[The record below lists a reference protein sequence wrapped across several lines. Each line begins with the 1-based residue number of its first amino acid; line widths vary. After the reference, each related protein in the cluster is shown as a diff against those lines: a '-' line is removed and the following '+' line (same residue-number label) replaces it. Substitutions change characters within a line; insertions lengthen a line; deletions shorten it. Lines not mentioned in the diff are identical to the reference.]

1 MKSNQHIYMAST
13 AILALILCTLCTSCV
28 KDELHDTP
36 HPCHGAVVVTA
47 DWSGR
52 SSEACIPQQHILR
65 IGEQEQEAGGD
76 ANMLGQ
82 LLPPGQY
89 TLAVYNRP
97 KQMTVTGN
105 TAMVNSTQQGGVSP
119 QPGYLFA
126 AVQDIC
132 VQADD
137 TVCVTAH
144 MKQLV
149 RRLNLEL
156 IATEGDYSRVLQA
169 TATLSGVASAVD
181 IVTGERSVPTQTS
194 ELFTQEGNKF
204 TLHFRLAGIVE
215 AHAQRLTVDITF
227 NNGDMQRIESDLTN
241 SMRDFNSGKEPIRL
255 AGNLL
260 LPVEAGGAGAT
271 ITGWNETDNGNV
283 EAN

>member
-13 AILALILCTLCTSCV
+13 AILAVILCTLCASCV

-36 HPCHGAVVVTA
+36 HPSHGAVAVTA
-47 DWSGR
+47 DWSGK
-52 SSEACIPQQHILR
+52 SDEASIPQRHLLR
-65 IGEQEQEAGGD
+65 IGEQEQEVSGST
-76 ANMLGQ
+76 NVFGQ

-97 KQMTVTGN
+97 EQISVTGN
-105 TAMVNSTQQGGVSP
+105 TAQVNGTQQGGICP

-137 TVCVTAH
+137 TVRVTAS

-149 RRLNLEL
+149 RRLDLEL

-181 IVTGERSVPTQTS
+181 IATGERSAPAQTS
-194 ELFTQEGNKF
+194 GLFTQEGNKF
-204 TLHFRLAGIVE
+204 ALYFRLAGTVK
-215 AHAQRLTVDITF
+215 AQAQTLTVDITF
-227 NNGDMQRIESDLTN
+227 NNGDTQQIESDLTGALK
-241 SMRDFNSGKEPIRL
+241 DFNSDVKPL
-255 AGNLL
+255 KFTGNLL
-260 LPVEAGGAGAT
+260 LPLEVGMEGAS
-271 ITGWNETDNGNV
+271 ITDWHETNSGNV

>member
-13 AILALILCTLCTSCV
+13 TILAVILCTLCTSCV
-28 KDELHDTP
+28 KDELHGTP
-36 HPCHGAVVVTA
+36 HPRHGAVVVTA

-52 SSEACIPQQHILR
+52 SSEASIPQQHILR
-65 IGEQEQEAGGD
+65 IGKQEQEVSGGT
-76 ANMLGQ
+76 NVFGQ

-97 KQMTVTGN
+97 EQITVTGN
-105 TAMVNSTQQGGVSP
+105 TAQVNSTQQGGVSP
-119 QPGYLFA
+119 KPGYLFA

-132 VQADD
+132 LEADD
-137 TVCVTAH
+137 TVRVTAH

-149 RRLNLEL
+149 RRLNIEL
-156 IATEGDYSRVLQA
+156 TATEGDFSRVQQA

-181 IVTGERSVPTQTS
+181 IVTGERSAPAQAS
-194 ELFTQEGNKF
+194 GLFTQEGNKF
-204 TLHFRLAGIVE
+204 ALHFRLAGIAE
-215 AHAQRLTVDITF
+215 AHAQRLTVNITF
-227 NNGDMQRIESDLTN
+227 DNGDTQQIVSDLTD
-241 SMRDFNSGKEPIRL
+241 SMRDFNNGNEAIL
-255 AGNLL
+255 LTGNLR